1 MDGERQLKVIKM
13 IELTQIEIEIG
24 YGDDCELV
32 EITRGEV
39 LELITSLREAEMD
52 AARYRWLCEQAWFQV
67 ESEWQLILGE
77 TETEDDFI
85 ICANEKID
93 QAMKE
98 KGDE

>member
-1 MDGERQLKVIKM
+1 M
-13 IELTQIEIEIG
+13 IDLNEVEAAARKPWYCRSKLEDNLLSPEI
-24 YGDDCELV
+24 LV
-32 EITRGEV
+32 
-39 LELITSLREAEMD
+39 ELITRLREAEQD
-52 AARYRWLCEQAWFQV
+52 AERYRWLCEQAWFQV

-93 QAMKE
+93 QAMKD